1 MSKGNDALKNET
13 KNKTNPV
20 KKKNPVT
27 SPAVG
32 KNSVRRS
39 AVGVFADGC
48 SRRHFVSFPCS
59 SESYRV
65 FIVSQVRRRAATVQR
80 RRPVRP
86 PSGLQS
92 PASLSNYPFH
102 GIATK
107 SRFYLPFFSL
117 LELLLSSTGFP
128 SSKLCWSSVN

>member
-107 SRFYLPFFSL
+107 SRFYLPFIFLIGTFIKLYRVSL
-117 LELLLSSTGFP
+117 
-128 SSKLCWSSVN
+128 V